1 MAVLPTS
8 TPTSWIALAIGNSR
22 LHWAGFCGHDV
33 LETWHTPHRTLEN
46 TPRTWAEWQQVSP
59 AFAKATAVYPPLY
72 LASVVPQQTAYWQH
86 YPQVSFLR
94 LEDIPLMGVYPTLG
108 IDRALTLWGAGVTY
122 GWPALVIDAGTALTL
137 TGADATGT
145 LVGGAILPGLGLQ
158 LRSLSQDTAALPA
171 LSLPAQ
177 LPDYWAKD
185 TITAIQSGVIY
196 TVLAGLGQATMQ
208 WLNIYPN
215 SALLLTGGDA
225 VMLSAYFHQWQP
237 SSELSRWSVK
247 LITDSNLLFQGIA
260 ALVSSG

>member
-1 MAVLPTS
+1 
-8 TPTSWIALAIGNSR
+8 
-22 LHWAGFCGHDV
+22 
-33 LETWHTPHRTLEN
+33 
-46 TPRTWAEWQQVSP
+46 
-59 AFAKATAVYPPLY
+59 
-72 LASVVPQQTAYWQH
+72 
-86 YPQVSFLR
+86 
-94 LEDIPLMGVYPTLG
+94 MGVYPTLG

-185 TITAIQSGVIY
+185 TNTAIQSGVIY
-196 TVLAGLGQATMQ
+196 TVLTGLGQATMQ

-225 VMLSAYFHQWQP
+225 AMLATYFQQWQS
-237 SSELSRWSVK
+237 SSELSRLNVK